1 MADSVQTQIIY
12 NGPRNLIV
20 SLVNFSD
27 GTGETLVKKVDAAS
41 TTYAVPPG
49 SGNVPGTHLKISRI
63 EYSISGGAVKLYWDA
78 TTATP
83 LMLLGAAGTI
93 DLDEH
98 YQIPNSLPTGATGS
112 ILLST
117 VGFTS
122 SSGYTILLHCTKNV
136 EF

>member
-12 NGPRNLIV
+12 NGPRNLVV

-27 GTGETLVKKVDAAS
+27 GTGETLVKKIDAQS
-41 TTYAVPPG
+41 TTYAVNG
-49 SGNVPGTHLKISRI
+49 QVPGVHLKISRI
-63 EYSISGGAVKLYWDA
+63 EYSIAGGEVKLYWDA

-83 LMLLGAAGTI
+83 MMYLGAAGTI

-98 YQIPNSLPTGATGS
+98 YQIPNPQPTGATGS

-122 SSGYTILLHCTKNV
+122 TSGYTILLHCTKNC